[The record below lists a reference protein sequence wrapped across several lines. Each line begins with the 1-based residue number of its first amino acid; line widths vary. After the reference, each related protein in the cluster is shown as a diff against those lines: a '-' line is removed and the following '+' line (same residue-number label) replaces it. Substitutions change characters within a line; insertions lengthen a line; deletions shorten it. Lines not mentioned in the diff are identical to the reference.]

1 VVFAGSWRSATAK
14 LMYLY
19 LDVGWTGRGIGSRLL
34 DHAKERMPGGF
45 SLWTF
50 QANDRAR
57 RFYERHGLRAA
68 EFGDGSGNEEGV
80 ADVRYEWQPEF
91 V

>member
-1 VVFAGSWRSATAK
+1 
-14 LMYLY
+14 
-19 LDVGWTGRGIGSRLL
+19 
-34 DHAKERMPGGF
+34 MPGSF

-50 QANDRAR
+50 QANERAR